1 MRKITT
7 ILLLL
12 CLSARL
18 MQAQIVI
25 GGHVYGGGNAG
36 DTGGSTTVTIRE
48 GNLNRVFGGARMADV
63 KGRAFT
69 NIDGANASSYI
80 VINRLYGGNDI
91 AGTIGTS
98 EKELPAVVKTHAE
111 TNNVGKDWNAL
122 LLISTK
128 TNADGTE
135 ADDAQ
140 KIYIGQLFGGGDGE
154 YVYGSRIED
163 AKTVYYAEEDGV
175 EVATSSTPLTA
186 PNLGKTFLD
195 IHGSSIVYAYGG
207 GNNATVTE
215 RTVISLD
222 NPSKVVNS
230 IKDTRITTEGDGE
243 LLTNDRFE
251 NQMGINTT
259 FSYPSSDAFQI
270 GRLFGGNN
278 KADMAIR
285 PRWNLQRGSVR
296 NLYGGGNEGRMTSP
310 EGLLLQIEGVG
321 MTVDNVFGGCRK
333 ADVKPLYNNN
343 DATPVPYN
351 DVALDQEDNPNKIP
365 AGYAAR
371 VRVLAGHVTN
381 VYGGNDISGNVYGGN
396 TVGIMTHIYGD
407 VYGGGNGSYA
417 YTDNPDLKDDPAWGD
432 FYYNPKEILGLASD
446 TFTGMQSAEALN
458 LFRPN
463 AEKVS
468 ILVRGTKETPTIV
481 DGGLYVGGNSASL
494 RENVAGASSGDQ
506 THIKIGSYS
515 IIDNV
520 FLGNNGENMI
530 RTEEAVGGH
539 NEGVLRTFTRTDL
552 TGGTKFN
559 SMDLEDETV
568 FAKYMEGCAM
578 KVKSTVVFES
588 TANGDKVDYIPYSTM
603 FGAIVCGGNVGS
615 MITEGKTTINFT
627 DKVVVYNR
635 VVGGC
640 NNAFVTPNPG
650 FNAIYEG
657 GLLGSPD
664 PAPEGSIGD
673 KLELN
678 FAGLKIQPKRW
689 NADHTEL
696 IWNTIS
702 SSTGDPV
709 DPVTSGG
716 PSTSTDEDKDRRFD
730 GGNIYGGCYTSGIV
744 NGNVVININS
754 SIVDREI
761 LFDKVEEDDSGED
774 KLYGNDQYHITE
786 RHSGVILSEQGMDV
800 LGKALNVF
808 GGGKGVNTEIWGST
822 TVNLNRGYVFQIFG
836 GSEEGG
842 IGNGEYNEGTG
853 KIEYT
858 YDARNSTY
866 INLKGPIA
874 GVSRKESMSEDIA
887 ECEFIYG
894 GGFLG
899 PVAGNCIINLGNGRI
914 FNSFAGSC
922 NADILGHTE
931 TYIGTNG
938 FPYVRDFVYGGNDL
952 GGQILNTA
960 NFDSRLRNDAVR
972 GKVSNTDMLNASAYT
987 EYVQGRVEKIYGGA
1001 YGVYDYKDPHYGKY
1015 FYATGG
1021 EGTTTEN
1028 EGHARPGYH
1037 KPFLDNAFINF
1048 RPNVS
1053 NNPLNT
1059 VEQIYG
1065 AGQGFLGEE
1074 EQDLMQNRSYILI
1087 DVPQAM
1093 NTYQGT
1099 EIFGAGESGG
1109 VGMGVE
1115 KETADN
1121 EETAHKASAIIDLLS
1136 GHFKAVYGGSYQE
1149 GVTRRTVVNVPEGS
1163 TFRAEAIFGG
1173 AYGLYEEYPCDV
1185 YESNVNWNSSDA
1197 LVGGY
1202 RTGIYGGNNSYR
1214 RTFYSHVNINAPVY
1228 YDKANQYYATVY
1240 GAGYGKDTWAQ
1251 YTEVKLNNTARV
1263 YEVYGGGQLGRVMN
1277 TKSAAAWASEAYT
1290 TSHAAWEALS
1300 SEEKATT
1307 PEPQPID
1314 LSIGTGYVDN
1324 GLNDPLAIARNGKKY
1339 NTNVLINQGA
1349 NVCGYMYNGALSG
1362 AYAYGGG
1369 LGDANTPN
1377 TGDVHGTT
1385 YIALLGGTVTKDLYA
1400 AGTVGSVNNKYNITT
1415 DDFDQSFIA
1424 STNAYIEGGTARN
1437 VYGGGW
1443 RGGVGYHVGSIDA
1456 TTTGDILG
1464 EANVVIGKKDGT
1476 SFIDGIPAIERNAYG
1491 GGEGG
1496 PVFGTA
1502 NVIFNNGFIGYR
1514 HFNSV
1519 PTTDT
1524 NLDYIQVGSDYY
1536 QEKLH
1541 DETWSGDGSNRL
1553 YDSGC
1558 IFGGGYID
1566 NSSVDVTN
1574 VKMYGGHVRNALFGG
1589 GEIAAVGR
1597 GIIEASGVDN
1607 SVRTLKGIYKAGK
1620 ASVDLFEG
1628 NVHRNVFGGGRGY
1641 NNLGEGGTLY
1651 SDGYVFG
1658 QTEVHVHGGTI
1669 GTAKELAREN
1679 GNVFGGGDIG
1689 YVYSAY
1695 EENGKLYV
1703 GIKDGDRYDDKWEGY
1718 YYAYK
1723 KGNEAYIPSSTIP
1736 GDTDPNW
1743 VKDGDEFVLTEDCK
1757 VLIEPYARVTSGTIN
1772 YDGKDYHVGDYVPT
1786 VYLNTLGNKEDPA
1799 WGNLDD
1805 TGITIFNAVFAGG
1818 NTSSGSS
1825 TVYANSTTVFGNA
1838 TASVHDVYHRDLIT
1852 LGTGRTGG
1860 LYGDGNLTFV
1870 DGYRGLNITNYGTDY
1885 YSLSPEITYEQY
1897 ENLPPREADYYQLK
1911 YKCILQCTDK
1921 DGTTYYPQGGE
1932 HTKASTLTIDDLL
1945 TLFEG
1950 IKVGNV
1956 DILLTNPST
1965 GEKYPNPDYWEQ
1977 NGVVPVYAGR
1987 LMNTIQRADFCGV
2000 FGSRMVMEGAQDRVP
2015 EIVDHTNYTINR
2027 VREVSLNQ
2035 KQSVRTADASDEGKK
2050 VDQ

>member
-786 RHSGVILSEQGMDV
+786 RHSGVI
-800 LGKALNVF
+800 
-808 GGGKGVNTEIWGST
+808 W
-822 TVNLNRGYVFQIFG
+822 
-836 GSEEGG
+836 
-842 IGNGEYNEGTG
+842 
-853 KIEYT
+853 
-858 YDARNSTY
+858 
-866 INLKGPIA
+866 
-874 GVSRKESMSEDIA
+874 
-887 ECEFIYG
+887 
-894 GGFLG
+894 
-899 PVAGNCIINLGNGRI
+899 
-914 FNSFAGSC
+914 
-922 NADILGHTE
+922 
-931 TYIGTNG
+931 
-938 FPYVRDFVYGGNDL
+938 
-952 GGQILNTA
+952 
-960 NFDSRLRNDAVR
+960 
-972 GKVSNTDMLNASAYT
+972 
-987 EYVQGRVEKIYGGA
+987 
-1001 YGVYDYKDPHYGKY
+1001 
-1015 FYATGG
+1015 
-1021 EGTTTEN
+1021 
-1028 EGHARPGYH
+1028 
-1037 KPFLDNAFINF
+1037 
-1048 RPNVS
+1048 
-1053 NNPLNT
+1053 
-1059 VEQIYG
+1059 
-1065 AGQGFLGEE
+1065 
-1074 EQDLMQNRSYILI
+1074 
-1087 DVPQAM
+1087 
-1093 NTYQGT
+1093 
-1099 EIFGAGESGG
+1099 
-1109 VGMGVE
+1109 
-1115 KETADN
+1115 
-1121 EETAHKASAIIDLLS
+1121 
-1136 GHFKAVYGGSYQE
+1136 
-1149 GVTRRTVVNVPEGS
+1149 
-1163 TFRAEAIFGG
+1163 
-1173 AYGLYEEYPCDV
+1173 
-1185 YESNVNWNSSDA
+1185 W
-1197 LVGGY
+1197 
-1202 RTGIYGGNNSYR
+1202 
-1214 RTFYSHVNINAPVY
+1214 
-1228 YDKANQYYATVY
+1228 
-1240 GAGYGKDTWAQ
+1240 
-1251 YTEVKLNNTARV
+1251 
-1263 YEVYGGGQLGRVMN
+1263 
-1277 TKSAAAWASEAYT
+1277 
-1290 TSHAAWEALS
+1290 
-1300 SEEKATT
+1300 
-1307 PEPQPID
+1307 
-1314 LSIGTGYVDN
+1314 
-1324 GLNDPLAIARNGKKY
+1324 
-1339 NTNVLINQGA
+1339 
-1349 NVCGYMYNGALSG
+1349 
-1362 AYAYGGG
+1362 
-1369 LGDANTPN
+1369 
-1377 TGDVHGTT
+1377 
-1385 YIALLGGTVTKDLYA
+1385 
-1400 AGTVGSVNNKYNITT
+1400 
-1415 DDFDQSFIA
+1415 
-1424 STNAYIEGGTARN
+1424 
-1437 VYGGGW
+1437 
-1443 RGGVGYHVGSIDA
+1443 
-1456 TTTGDILG
+1456 
-1464 EANVVIGKKDGT
+1464 
-1476 SFIDGIPAIERNAYG
+1476 
-1491 GGEGG
+1491 
-1496 PVFGTA
+1496 
-1502 NVIFNNGFIGYR
+1502 
-1514 HFNSV
+1514 
-1519 PTTDT
+1519 
-1524 NLDYIQVGSDYY
+1524 
-1536 QEKLH
+1536 
-1541 DETWSGDGSNRL
+1541 
-1553 YDSGC
+1553 
-1558 IFGGGYID
+1558 
-1566 NSSVDVTN
+1566 
-1574 VKMYGGHVRNALFGG
+1574 
-1589 GEIAAVGR
+1589 
-1597 GIIEASGVDN
+1597 
-1607 SVRTLKGIYKAGK
+1607 
-1620 ASVDLFEG
+1620 
-1628 NVHRNVFGGGRGY
+1628 
-1641 NNLGEGGTLY
+1641 
-1651 SDGYVFG
+1651 
-1658 QTEVHVHGGTI
+1658 
-1669 GTAKELAREN
+1669 
-1679 GNVFGGGDIG
+1679 
-1689 YVYSAY
+1689 
-1695 EENGKLYV
+1695 
-1703 GIKDGDRYDDKWEGY
+1703 
-1718 YYAYK
+1718 
-1723 KGNEAYIPSSTIP
+1723 
-1736 GDTDPNW
+1736 
-1743 VKDGDEFVLTEDCK
+1743 
-1757 VLIEPYARVTSGTIN
+1757 
-1772 YDGKDYHVGDYVPT
+1772 
-1786 VYLNTLGNKEDPA
+1786 
-1799 WGNLDD
+1799 
-1805 TGITIFNAVFAGG
+1805 
-1818 NTSSGSS
+1818 
-1825 TVYANSTTVFGNA
+1825 
-1838 TASVHDVYHRDLIT
+1838 
-1852 LGTGRTGG
+1852 
-1860 LYGDGNLTFV
+1860 
-1870 DGYRGLNITNYGTDY
+1870 
-1885 YSLSPEITYEQY
+1885 
-1897 ENLPPREADYYQLK
+1897 
-1911 YKCILQCTDK
+1911 
-1921 DGTTYYPQGGE
+1921 
-1932 HTKASTLTIDDLL
+1932 
-1945 TLFEG
+1945 
-1950 IKVGNV
+1950 
-1956 DILLTNPST
+1956 
-1965 GEKYPNPDYWEQ
+1965 
-1977 NGVVPVYAGR
+1977 
-1987 LMNTIQRADFCGV
+1987 
-2000 FGSRMVMEGAQDRVP
+2000 
-2015 EIVDHTNYTINR
+2015 
-2027 VREVSLNQ
+2027 
-2035 KQSVRTADASDEGKK
+2035 
-2050 VDQ
+2050 